1 MKKKT
6 PAEIE
11 IKLIDFVRS
20 IIKRP
25 ALFEVNKIEDLYF
38 ILLGY
43 LSALNGEEK
52 NKVFTFLSEFKY
64 FVNKYFKFKE
74 DSTWQRLIRFY
85 SGSDNNSLSLFNK
98 LFEEFINK
106 IYKK

>member
-6 PAEIE
+6 PTEVE
-11 IKLIDFVRS
+11 IKFIDFVRS

-25 ALFEVNKIEDLYF
+25 ALFEINKIEDLAF
-38 ILLGY
+38 ILSGY
-43 LSALNGEEK
+43 LSALSGEEK
-52 NKVFTFLSEFKY
+52 KGVFIFLKDFKH
-64 FVNKYFKFKE
+64 FVCRHFKFKK

-98 LFEEFINK
+98 LFEGFLDKN
-106 IYKK
+106 YKE